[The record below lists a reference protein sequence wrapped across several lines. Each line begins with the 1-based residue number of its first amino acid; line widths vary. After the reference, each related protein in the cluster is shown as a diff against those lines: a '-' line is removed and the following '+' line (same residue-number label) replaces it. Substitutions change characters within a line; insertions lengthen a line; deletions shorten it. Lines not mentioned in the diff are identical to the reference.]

1 MLDKNSESH
10 VHVEAIE
17 EPPPPGKSIA
27 FGLER
32 MGLIAVKA
40 PILSMI
46 ILAVLI
52 VAAIFGIY
60 RIKIDDSLSQLFR
73 SDSKDYK
80 QYEAVTKRF
89 PATEF
94 DVLVVVEGKTLLARE
109 NLEKIR
115 DMVTDLQLVEGVR
128 GLVSLF
134 SARQAPEP
142 GKLPA
147 ALFPPELPQGA
158 AYDKFVE
165 TVKTNEI
172 IRGKLLS
179 EDGTL
184 ALIVLSLEP
193 SVVSS
198 NDLGK
203 VVGEMRKIM
212 ADDLSG
218 SGLNAQLSG
227 VPVMQLEIR
236 NAVKRDGLTYN
247 ILGILA
253 GCIIAIIF
261 FRKISFMVVAA
272 FPPIIA
278 ILLALGGLGWAG
290 FNLNMFLNVMTP
302 LIMVISFSDSMQ
314 LTFAARDRLIA
325 GQDKLTAFTNAVLVV
340 GPACVLT
347 HGTAGISFIALQFSD
362 SELIRKFGEAGLA
375 ATIIALIAVLSLVPV
390 FGVLFVRNEK
400 IFAVKFQSADA
411 GVQAL
416 RNFCYWIA
424 VRMVGR
430 PGLFSLLAVLLVAGL
445 GFIYATL
452 EPRYRLADQVPDKR
466 QAVAASSRL
475 DAKLTGANPIDVLI
489 EFPKGA
495 SLYAPDTLKTIAEVH
510 AMVEKSAGVGNVWSL
525 ETLRRWLAEKAG
537 SNDVATLKEYVSVIP
552 EHLVRR
558 FISADQDAVVV
569 SGRVPDLDSSEIL
582 PVIDKLDK
590 ALDKVRAEH
599 PGFEIAVTGL
609 SAIAARNSANMISKL
624 NHGLTIEFLLVAI
637 FIGLAFRSVVV
648 MFSCILPGIFPV
660 VASGTVLWI
669 LGEGLQFASVV
680 ALTVSFG
687 LGLSATIHFL
697 NRLRLES
704 KPGITSGTGG
714 RARHRAGRSGAD
726 PDHGGA
732 GLRPRRHRVLRPA
745 VAAAVRLAQR
755 VLDDRSPGR
764 GSLHP
769 AADLDVPD
777 QPVGKD
783 SRRQSRQACGMTS
796 LLNNSGCQTTRGCR
810 PTAAEEGL
818 RNDVCRISCSPCGRC
833 RRLPRRRAHLS
844 FLSHRADPDAG
855 LAGRRAARG
864 RGGVPNLPAAATGA
878 LPSRIEEARPRPAS
892 ACGGVRPIS
901 LSVEPGRRR
910 EGRVCLRERHQGL
923 GALSAAALDLVRH
936 RDLRHPVGSIAG
948 DAARMARQ

>member
-1 MLDKNSESH
+1 MLEKHSDSE
-10 VHVEAIE
+10 VHVEKIE
-17 EPPPPGKSIA
+17 QRPMASIA

-32 MGLIAVKA
+32 LGLIAVKA
-40 PILSMI
+40 PVVSCI
-46 ILAVLI
+46 ILAILMVGA
-52 VAAIFGIY
+52 VFGIE

-73 SDSKDYK
+73 SNSKEYR
-80 QYEAVTKRF
+80 QYEAETKRF

-94 DVLVVVEGKTLLARE
+94 DVLVVVEGKTLLSRE
-109 NLEKIR
+109 NLEKVR
-115 DMVTDLQLVEGVR
+115 ELVTDLQLVEGTR
-128 GLVSLF
+128 GLISLF
-134 SARQAPEP
+134 SARQAPAP

-147 ALFPPELPQGA
+147 ALFPQELPTGA
-158 AYDKFVE
+158 DYDKFVE
-165 TVKTNEI
+165 TVKSNEI

-193 SVVSS
+193 DVVASS
-198 NDLGK
+198 SLAK
-203 VVGEMRKIM
+203 TIGEIRKAM
-212 ADDLSG
+212 ADDLHG
-218 SGLNAQLSG
+218 SGLNAELSG

-261 FRKISFMVVAA
+261 FRKVSFMVVAA

-278 ILLALGGLGWAG
+278 IVLALGGLGWAN

-325 GQDKLTAFTNAVLVV
+325 GQDKYTAFRNAILVV

-347 HGTAGISFIALQFSD
+347 HGTAGISFIALQFSS
-362 SELIRKFGEAGLA
+362 SEAIRTFGEAGLM
-375 ATIIALIAVLSLVPV
+375 ATMVALLAVLSLVAV

-424 VRMVGR
+424 VRMVSR
-430 PGLFSLLAVLLVAGL
+430 PGLFSLIAVIFVGGLAA
-445 GFIYATL
+445 IYANL
-452 EPRYRLADQVPDKR
+452 EPRYRLADQVPDKQ
-466 QAVAASSRL
+466 QAVAASGRL
-475 DAKLTGANPIDVLI
+475 DVKLTGANPIDVLI
-489 EFPKGA
+489 EFPKAA
-495 SLYAPDTLKTIAEVH
+495 SLYAPETLQTIAEVH
-510 AMVEKSAGVGNVWSL
+510 ATVEKQAGVGNVWSL

-537 SNDVATLKEYVSVIP
+537 STDVATLKEYVNVIP

-582 PVIDKLDK
+582 PVVEKLDK

-609 SAIAARNSANMISKL
+609 SAIAARNSANMIEKL

-660 VASGTVLWI
+660 VMSGTVLWI
-669 LGEGLQFASVV
+669 MGEGLQFASVV

-704 KPGITSGTGG
+704 APGVGSALAVE
-714 RARHRAGRSGAD
+714 RATVLVGPALILTTVVLAC
-726 PDHGGA
+726 
-732 GLRPRRHRVLRPA
+732 GLVVTVFSDLPSLRLFGWLSA
-745 VAAAVRLAQR
+745 FAMIAALV
-755 VLDDRSPGR
+755 
-764 GSLHP
+764 
-769 AADLDVPD
+769 ADLFI
-777 QPVGKD
+777 
-783 SRRQSRQACGMTS
+783 
-796 LLNNSGCQTTRGCR
+796 LR
-810 PTAAEEGL
+810 PTAM
-818 RNDVCRISCSPCGRC
+818 
-833 RRLPRRRAHLS
+833 
-844 FLSHRADPDAG
+844 FLM
-855 LAGRRAARG
+855 
-864 RGGVPNLPAAATGA
+864 NFW
-878 LPSRIEEARPRPAS
+878 
-892 ACGGVRPIS
+892 
-901 LSVEPGRRR
+901 
-910 EGRVCLRERHQGL
+910 
-923 GALSAAALDLVRH
+923 
-936 RDLRHPVGSIAG
+936 
-948 DAARMARQ
+948 